1 MSFFL
6 LLIFGIKI
14 SLSDIKSHRIHN
26 VDLLFF
32 FIAVALVSHNNFPR
46 FLQFFTASL
55 CVGFVFAALF
65 SIGMGDVKLIALLV
79 PLVARDYAL
88 HLTLLLI
95 CISFTSIVAAAITI
109 LKRGTISLS
118 IPWAP
123 SLFSG
128 AILYLATR

>member
-1 MSFFL
+1 MVL
-6 LLIFGIKI
+6 ALLIFFGLII
-14 SLSDIKSHRIHN
+14 SWKDLRTHRIPN
-26 VDLLFF
+26 RTLIYFS
-32 FIAVALVSHNNFPR
+32 I
-46 FLQFFTASL
+46 FTAAISYRDLSEFAQL
-55 CVGFVFAALF
+55 CASSFLIAFLLSIVMG
-65 SIGMGDVKLIALLV
+65 IGMGDVKLIALLV
-79 PLVARDYAL
+79 PLVARDHEL

-109 LKRGTISLS
+109 LKRGTISRS

>member
-6 LLIFGIKI
+6 LLIFGLKI
-14 SLSDIKSHRIHN
+14 SLTDIKSHRIHN

-32 FIAVALVSHNNFPR
+32 FIAVALVSHNNIPR

-55 CVGFVFAALF
+55 CVGFIFAALF

-79 PLVARDYAL
+79 PLVAKDYAL

>member
-32 FIAVALVSHNNFPR
+32 FIAVALVSHNNSPR
-46 FLQFFTASL
+46 FLQVFTASL
-55 CVGFVFAALF
+55 CVGFIFAALF